1 MAIKLVVSDIDGT
14 LIGSDRKMG
23 PAISLLRDYIQQ
35 YHIPFTLASGRIPAR
50 ILDLQEHL
58 GTDFPIIGC
67 NGSCAVW
74 KGKFLWNDFIPL
86 SYLKD
91 AIIKADE
98 LGLSIVFTDGI
109 TEYAYRKTEWI
120 RNLMEIYHRYDG
132 IYAPEGEAWEI
143 LSVQKVL
150 ISDDEI
156 GSRSEAVY
164 RLLEPYEDRLQI
176 VRYPDGTLDIM
187 SKRADKGEAVRRLA
201 EYMGFDRTEIAAIG
215 DHENDRGMIQYA
227 GVGGV
232 VSNGTEELKQD
243 ADYVCEN
250 ALAEGVLEF
259 LKYCYEGEKMGDEA

>member
-23 PAISLLRDYIQQ
+23 LEVDLLSAYIQQ
-35 YHIPFTLASGRIPAR
+35 NQIPFTLASGRIPSR
-50 ILDLQEHL
+50 IQQLQERL

-86 SYLKD
+86 SCLKD
-91 AIIKADE
+91 AIIRADE
-98 LGLSIVFTDGI
+98 LGLSVVFTDGI

-120 RNLMEIYHRYDG
+120 RNLMEVYHRYDG
-132 IYAPEGEAWEI
+132 IYTPDGEAWDV

-156 GSRSEAVY
+156 GARSEEVY
-164 RLLEPYEDRLQI
+164 RLLEKYEDRLQI

-187 SKRADKGEAVRRLA
+187 SKNADKGMAVKRLA
-201 EYMGFDRTEIAAIG
+201 EYLGLDRTEIAAIG

-227 GVGGV
+227 GIGGA
-232 VSNGTEELKQD
+232 VSNGTDELKHD
-243 ADYVCEN
+243 ADYVCEK

-259 LKYCYEGEKMGDEA
+259 LKYCYEGEKTGDEA